1 MVVGGKCGVG
11 DSFFILPSWGKC
23 SFHRA
28 GVGMAIPGNMS
39 LHNCVMVADDDNVN
53 MHHTTARMQI
63 SGNTKTS
70 QFVVTDCYGMVINV
84 LVVFCDAW

>member
-1 MVVGGKCGVG
+1 MGY
-11 DSFFILPSWGKC
+11 SFFILSSWGKC

-39 LHNCVMVADDDNVN
+39 LHNCVMADDDNNVN
-53 MHHTTARMQI
+53 MHHTTTTMQI

-70 QFVVTDCYGMVINV
+70 QSAVTDCYAMIINV
-84 LVVFCDAW
+84 LVVFL